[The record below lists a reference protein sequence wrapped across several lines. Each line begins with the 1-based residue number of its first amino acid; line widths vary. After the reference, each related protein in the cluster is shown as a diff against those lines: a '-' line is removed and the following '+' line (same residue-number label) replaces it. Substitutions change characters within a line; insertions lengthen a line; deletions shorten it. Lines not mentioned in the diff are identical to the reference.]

1 MGENCREEEEE
12 EAYEPV
18 EEICFSSKIVL
29 AGSSGVGK
37 TSIINR
43 AFERTFSNDVKPTV
57 GSGFRKGV
65 FRIKNKRIT
74 MEVWDTA
81 GQEQFNSMAP
91 LFFTNAAAA
100 ILVYDIT
107 DHKSFDVLANTY
119 INMVHDR
126 ALPNCVVGI
135 VGNKVDL
142 VQTSGTNQNSTGA
155 YKQREVSYEEA
166 ENFCEQINAGFHL
179 EVSALTGVGVDSIFE
194 LIAENPN
201 LQSNANKKS
210 ISSDTVVIRESPVEK
225 KKGCKC

>member
-1 MGENCREEEEE
+1 MCANYGEEEEE
-12 EAYEPV
+12 EAYEHV
-18 EEICFSSKIVL
+18 EEISFSSKIVL

-43 AFERTFSNDVKPTV
+43 AFERSFSNDVKPTV

-107 DHKSFDVLANTY
+107 DHRSFDVLGNTY
-119 INMVHDR
+119 IQMVHDR

-142 VQTSGTNQNSTGA
+142 VQTDKNSSGTF
-155 YKQREVSYEEA
+155 KQREVTYEEA
-166 ENFCEQINAGFHL
+166 ENFCDQVNAGFHL

-201 LQSNANKKS
+201 LQDNASKRPLPS
-210 ISSDTVVIRESPVEK
+210 ESVDLKEKPVET

>member
-1 MGENCREEEEE
+1 MENEEEEE
-12 EAYEPV
+12 EAYEQV
-18 EEICFSSKIVL
+18 EEISFSSKIVL

-43 AFERTFSNDVKPTV
+43 AFERTFSEDVKPTV

-65 FRIKNKRIT
+65 FRIKNKKIT

-107 DHKSFDVLANTY
+107 DHNSFDVLGKTY
-119 INMVHDR
+119 IQMVNDR

-142 VQTSGTNQNSTGA
+142 IKTGGSSDSGV
-155 YKQREVSYEEA
+155 YKQREVNYEEA
-166 ENFCEQINAGFHL
+166 ESFCEEIDASFHL
-179 EVSALTGVGVDSIFE
+179 EVSALTGIGVDSIFE

-201 LQSNANKKS
+201 LQNNSNKKS
-210 ISSDTVVIRESPVEK
+210 APSDSVELNVTPTQK